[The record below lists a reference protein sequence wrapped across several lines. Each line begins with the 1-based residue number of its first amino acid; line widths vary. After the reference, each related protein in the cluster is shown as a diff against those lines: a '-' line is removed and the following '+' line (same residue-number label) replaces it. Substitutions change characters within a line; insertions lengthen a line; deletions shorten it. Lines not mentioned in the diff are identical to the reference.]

1 MWQTP
6 PVLFLISVC
15 IAAPLDALSDNSV
28 AYALGGDCPGAE
40 SGLLRRVDA
49 SPDDIPA
56 RLALAAC
63 RFGGTEVGTARV
75 DLQSLYLVGAP
86 FDPGA
91 LAKRRNA
98 DPAALVRLREQGQ
111 SALELLV
118 VTMAGKRCFSEAR
131 EALDILEPMVGESGA
146 TAAARIGLERTQ
158 NGPRL
163 AWPLASAAMA
173 RFPEDASVLEAA
185 GRLIFDDAANAPAG
199 LVDAVL
205 VRGRPTA
212 KMNALLGFL
221 RAGKAAECLTYSAR
235 AGVAAADRPSWDALR
250 YRCAASAGDLTAA
263 DALATTGK
271 APLDALAAAQHAR
284 MLAAAG
290 RDDEAI
296 ALAAPRAT
304 DNAIAAEVLF
314 GIYARL
320 GRTSDLEALAA
331 SLPAGSTGRLA
342 AATALVNTRQFAAA
356 LLLVE
361 GSCAAYVDANA
372 ALCAKVVAS
381 ARRGLGR

>member
-1 MWQTP
+1 MLLVFT
-6 PVLFLISVC
+6 LLSAAD
-15 IAAPLDALSDNSV
+15 AAPVDALSDNSV

-40 SGLLRRVDA
+40 SGLRRRVDA

-63 RFGGTEVGTARV
+63 RFGGTEAGTARA

-86 FDPGA
+86 FDPGT
-91 LAKRRNA
+91 LSKRRNA
-98 DPAALVRLREQGQ
+98 DPAALTRLREQGQ
-111 SALELLV
+111 SALGLLV
-118 VTMAGKRCFSEAR
+118 ATMAGKRSFSEAR
-131 EALDILEPMVGESGA
+131 EALDILEPMVGESGP

-158 NGPRL
+158 NGPKL
-163 AWPLASAAMA
+163 AWPLASAALA
-173 RFPEDASVLEAA
+173 RFPEDANVLEEA
-185 GRLIFDDAANAPAG
+185 GRLTFDDATHAPGA

-212 KMNALLGFL
+212 KMNSLLGFV
-221 RAGKAAECLTYSAR
+221 RAGKTAECLTYGAR
-235 AGVAAADRPSWDALR
+235 AGVAAADRPAWDALR
-250 YRCAASAGDLTAA
+250 YRCAAAAGDLVAA

-271 APLDALAAAQHAR
+271 PPLDTLASAQHAR
-284 MLAAAG
+284 LLAGAG

-296 ALAAPRAT
+296 GLAAPRAT
-304 DNAIAAEVLF
+304 DNAVAAEVLF

-342 AATALVNTRQFAAA
+342 AATALVNSRQFAPA

-361 GSCAAYVDANA
+361 GSCSAYVDANA